1 MVQTLCQNSV
11 ASRRNLETAFSAGRL
26 VYFPR
31 RQQNVIDLYYFKHFL
46 PLLFS
51 CIRCS
56 FEQNTRR
63 LIVYL
68 RDQKTTFSFF
78 FLLHFWGH
86 SLGSHNLWTLPFS
99 FWLRPC
105 KKNKFWKMMKT
116 SSPASHIDENKTTV
130 IRRKR

>member
-78 FLLHFWGH
+78 FYCIFGDILWAPITLERYHFH
-86 SLGSHNLWTLPFS
+86 SGCDPAK
-99 FWLRPC
+99 R
-105 KKNKFWKMMKT
+105 T
-116 SSPASHIDENKTTV
+116 SLNKTTV